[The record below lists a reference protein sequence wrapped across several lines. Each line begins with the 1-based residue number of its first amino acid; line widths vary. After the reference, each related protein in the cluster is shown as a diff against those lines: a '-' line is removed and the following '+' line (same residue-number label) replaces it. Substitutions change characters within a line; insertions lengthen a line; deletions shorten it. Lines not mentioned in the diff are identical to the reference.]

1 MNQLALGS
9 VGLRNIHLLRPALLG
24 IHNHGKHTGN
34 LADSAVQRQ
43 LADKNLAFQLFRFQ
57 NSAAGHEAYGNRQV
71 KAAALLT
78 QIGGCQINRNPRH
91 REGIIGITQ
100 RRLHALLGLAHGHRR
115 QSHQIKAGQAVA
127 HVHLNQ
133 NLYTINTTS
142 CFAKN
147 LCKHYQHSVSF
158 KSSAANA

>member
-1 MNQLALGS
+1 MNELALGS
-9 VGLRNIHLLRPALLG
+9 IGLRNIHLLRPALLG
-24 IHNHGKHTGN
+24 VHNHGKHAGN

-43 LADKNLAFQLFRFQ
+43 LADENLAFQLFGLQ
-57 NSAAGHEAYGNRQV
+57 NSAAGHEAYGNRQI
-71 KAAALLT
+71 KAAALLA
-78 QIGGCQINRNPRH
+78 QISGCQINRNPRH

-100 RRLHALLGLAHGHRR
+100 RRLYALLRLAHGHRR

-127 HVHLNQ
+127 HVHLHQ

-147 LCKHYQHSVSF
+147 LCKHYQHSFSF